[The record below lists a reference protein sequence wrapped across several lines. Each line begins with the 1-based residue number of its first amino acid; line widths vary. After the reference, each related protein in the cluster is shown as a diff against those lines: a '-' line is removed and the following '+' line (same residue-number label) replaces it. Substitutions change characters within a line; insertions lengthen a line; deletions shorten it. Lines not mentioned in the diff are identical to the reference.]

1 MNDLVALEAE
11 FKDIVTKNIHRE
23 GIDKLM
29 YWLGT
34 TDFFTAPSSHRYHGA
49 EPGGLCAH
57 SIAVYKRLKAKQ
69 DGEDDETIA
78 IAALFHDLCKV
89 NFYKQSYRNVKN
101 DVTGKW
107 ERVPSYEIED
117 SYPLGHGEKSMF
129 FLMNFIKLTDDEAMA
144 IRWHMSGFYAS
155 NPGENAAL
163 SNALMR
169 YRLVLKLQMADQESA
184 FWDCK

>member
-11 FKDIVTKNIHRE
+11 FKDIVAKNIHRE

-69 DGEDDETIA
+69 DEEDDETIA

-144 IRWHMSGFYAS
+144 IRWHMGGWYA
-155 NPGENAAL
+155 NNQGENAAL
-163 SNALMR
+163 ANALMR
-169 YRLVLKLQMADQESA
+169 YHLVLKLQTADQEAA